1 MAGLQRR
8 RWRRVER
15 DQDGQTGKA
24 QTVRCSLGHVKNL
37 AVIVE
42 FFFGGEG
49 VCEEQQ
55 E

>member
-1 MAGLQRR
+1 MPYPMAGLQRR

-15 DQDGQTGKA
+15 DEDEQTGKA
-24 QTVRCSLGHVKNL
+24 QTVRCSMGHVKNL

-42 FFFGGEG
+42 FWGG
-49 VCEEQQ
+49 EEQQ